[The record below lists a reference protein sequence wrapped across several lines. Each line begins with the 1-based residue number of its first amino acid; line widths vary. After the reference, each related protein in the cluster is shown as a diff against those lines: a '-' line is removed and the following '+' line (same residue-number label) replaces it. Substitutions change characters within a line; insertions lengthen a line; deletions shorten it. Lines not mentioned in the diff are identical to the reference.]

1 MSDDPKNDKA
11 LGRRETLRLATA
23 VSALG
28 LGLGATLIGR
38 DAEALPA
45 AQQKI
50 AVNAGDLGRLQLK
63 LWKIADGQPP
73 QLLHTLDATA
83 LATAGGGV
91 APGTYNLKL
100 TSIKSNAETTISDQ
114 LITITQQKN

>member
-1 MSDDPKNDKA
+1 MSDDPKNEKA
-11 LGRRETLRLATA
+11 VGRRETLKLATA

-28 LGLGATLIGR
+28 LGLGATLMAR

-45 AQQKI
+45 VQQKI
-50 AVNAGDLGRLQLK
+50 AVSAGDLGRLQLK

-73 QLLHTLDATA
+73 QLLHSIDATA

-91 APGTYNLKL
+91 VPGTYNLKL
-100 TSIKSNAETTISDQ
+100 TSIKTNVETTVTDQ
-114 LITITQQKN
+114 LLTITQQKI